1 MHKNKRIQYKIEV
14 FVSAS
19 PLQPRSLDQNKT
31 ELASDAEIKRSFWRY
46 AIPSIAAMLVSGLYQ
61 IIDGIFVGHYVGVEG
76 LAAIN
81 MAWPITFVVSGLGI
95 MIGMGGGTLISM
107 NRGEQDQT
115 SAQKAFN
122 ASFFLMVVLAI
133 ISAAGLFLWGADLLR
148 AQGGE
153 GVIFTLGFGYV
164 NIFAY
169 GTIATIMAAAIPML
183 VRNDESPNVATALMI
198 FGALLNIVLD
208 YVFIGLWQWQLEG
221 AALATIIAQFLVAII
236 GIVYF
241 VSKHSSLKLDSSLI
255 KVNPRMMSTIISLG
269 ASSLVMYLYTSFVF
283 ALHNRLFMQYGTP
296 VTVGAFAIVGYIM
309 TLYYLVAEGIAEGM
323 QPPVSYYFGAQQFEN
338 IKKMLLMSIKVTVIA
353 GIGFIVILNV
363 MPNLMI
369 SLFTSESTELIAEA
383 KNGIH
388 LHLFAMFLDGIIVL
402 ASVYF
407 MAIGKGGKALAISV
421 GNMLIQLPFLYF
433 LPQWLG
439 VDGIWLALP
448 LSNIVLFVIVAPLVW
463 HDIKQREQEPE
474 VTLCQQS

>member
-1 MHKNKRIQYKIEV
+1 M
-14 FVSAS
+14 SAS
-19 PLQPRSLDQNKT
+19 PLQPKLLDQNKT

-76 LAAIN
+76 LAGIN
-81 MAWPITFVVSGLGI
+81 MAWPITFVVSGLGL
-95 MIGMGGGTLISM
+95 MVGMGGGSLISM
-107 NRGEQDQT
+107 KRGEEDKGA
-115 SAQKAFN
+115 AQKAFN
-122 ASFFLMVVLAI
+122 VSFFLIIVLAI
-133 ISAAGLFLWGADLLR
+133 LSTAGMSLWGADLLR
-148 AQGGE
+148 VQGGE
-153 GVIFTLGFGYV
+153 GITFELGFDYV
-164 NIFAY
+164 SVFASA
-169 GTIATIMAAAIPML
+169 TIVTIMAAAIPML
-183 VRNDESPNVATALMI
+183 VRNDESPNVATVLMI
-198 FGALLNIVLD
+198 LGALLNIVLD

-221 AALATIIAQFLVAII
+221 AALATIIAQLTVCIVGI
-236 GIVYF
+236 GYF
-241 VSKHSSLKLDSSLI
+241 QSKYSSLKFDRSMI
-255 KVNPRMMSTIISLG
+255 MIEPRMATKIISLG
-269 ASSLVMYLYTSFVF
+269 SSSLVMYVYTSFVF
-283 ALHNRLFMQYGTP
+283 ALHNRLFMQYGTS

-309 TLYYLVAEGIAEGM
+309 TVYYLIAEGIAEGM

-369 SLFTSESTELIAEA
+369 SLFTSDNFTSESAELIAEA

-407 MAIGKGGKALAISV
+407 MAIGKGAKALAISV

-463 HDIKQREQEPE
+463 HDIKQRDQEP
-474 VTLCQQS
+474 VIALCQQS

>member
-1 MHKNKRIQYKIEV
+1 M
-14 FVSAS
+14 SAS
-19 PLQPRSLDQNKT
+19 PLQPKLLDQNKT
-31 ELASDAEIKRSFWRY
+31 ESASDAEIKRSFWRY

-107 NRGEQDQT
+107 MRGEQDQA
-115 SAQKAFN
+115 SAQKALN
-122 ASFFLMVVLAI
+122 ASFFLMVVLAML
-133 ISAAGLFLWGADLLR
+133 SAASLFVWGADLLR
-148 AQGGE
+148 VQGGE
-153 GVIFTLGFGYV
+153 GIIFTLGFDYV
-164 NIFAY
+164 DVFAY

-241 VSKHSSLKLDSSLI
+241 ISKHSSLKFDSSLI
-255 KVNPRMMSTIISLG
+255 KVNPRMIRTIISLG

-353 GIGFIVILNV
+353 GIGFIVTLN
-363 MPNLMI
+363 MIPNLVI
-369 SLFTSESTELIAEA
+369 SLFTSDYFTESAELITEA

-463 HDIKQREQEPE
+463 HDIKQREQELVMTP
-474 VTLCQQS
+474 CQQP